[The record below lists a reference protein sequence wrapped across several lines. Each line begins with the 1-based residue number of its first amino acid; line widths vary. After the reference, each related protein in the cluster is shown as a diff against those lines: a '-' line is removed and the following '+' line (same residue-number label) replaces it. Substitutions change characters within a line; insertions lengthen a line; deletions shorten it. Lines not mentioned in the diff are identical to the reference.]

1 MDDVIFA
8 HSLLG
13 HTEALQRVTSFCCR
27 TQANAPAAS
36 YSLHQG
42 SRGRS
47 LQSTVVLLLVQR
59 VADECVCVCVC
70 GWVGVSVRED
80 ISESRHLCVNKFSVH
95 DGCGRGSVLLVSSS
109 NVTVSR
115 VFPDLWMSS
124 CSTRVGWSD
133 VTISMVTIRSPFCAY
148 NTT

>member
-1 MDDVIFA
+1 MYFRFMDDVIFA

-59 VADECVCVCVC
+59 VADECVCVWGGVCLSAKISQNPGIYASTNFLCMMAVAVALSCV
-70 GWVGVSVRED
+70 
-80 ISESRHLCVNKFSVH
+80 LA
-95 DGCGRGSVLLVSSS
+95 SSS

-124 CSTRVGWSD
+124 CSIYVG
-133 VTISMVTIRSPFCAY
+133 
-148 NTT
+148 